1 MKTTKA
7 EREALR
13 HEAWLE
19 LARKD
24 FTVFK
29 RRIYKRYMHAPHL
42 KLIDQALE
50 DAVTYV
56 ESAGRAGCGF
66 TMINMPPRFGKT
78 LTASR
83 MFPAWVIGN
92 HPDWRIIMASYGATL
107 ATKNSRVARNIVASQ
122 AYAELF
128 PGVRLAQDSKA
139 ADAWDVQGHEGGL
152 DAIGVGGGVT
162 GKGGQI
168 ILIDDVVKSRE
179 EAESSTIR
187 DKIWDWYRDDL
198 YTRREP
204 NAAIVLIMCMTG
216 DTPVL
221 MANGTTKPLAE
232 IKAGDHVATYDNG
245 NLSSSV
251 VEAHRSN
258 GPDLVYKISTTSG
271 RIVHAN
277 ARHPFLVEEHGQL
290 KWIQVKSLSTGHK
303 IVTARVNGEN
313 GKERPA
319 WWTGA
324 MNPFRQEVTVSLTTA
339 KSIGLMVT
347 APLRL
352 IQKAGVALASSIVTA
367 SPLKSMTL
375 CTKPKMAS
383 VLYAGN
389 HLGKTSAPIG
399 VKSCASITTTR
410 PTRLGRFFAMIAT
423 LLLGTQRQRQQ
434 RSRLLNTSDFT
445 VDTVTSVE
453 PAGEKEVF
461 DVQIA
466 RTENFIA
473 NGLVSHNTRWHE
485 DDLAGRLMLHEPDK
499 WRVLSLPAIGDD
511 GQALWPARYP
521 LEALQDI
528 ERTLGPY
535 SWSALYQ
542 QRPAPAEGGIFK
554 RAWFSIVSEPPP
566 IARAARFWDLAMS
579 EKTSADY
586 TAGVKIGQGADG
598 HFYVLDVK
606 RARVDWGNLT
616 EYLSSVILEDG
627 ANVPQGIEQKG
638 YMSRAIQSLNA
649 DPRFHGYAIWGY
661 PKDKDKLTNALPLA
675 AKAAAGLVH
684 LVRSHWTDAFLDE
697 LTSFPNA
704 AHDDQVDAAAG
715 AWTMLDESEDVTGE
729 LGYADAA
736 QFSTSPY

>member
-179 EAESSTIR
+179 EAESATIR

-204 NAAIVLIMCMTG
+204 NAAIVLIM
-216 DTPVL
+216 
-221 MANGTTKPLAE
+221 
-232 IKAGDHVATYDNG
+232 
-245 NLSSSV
+245 
-251 VEAHRSN
+251 
-258 GPDLVYKISTTSG
+258 
-271 RIVHAN
+271 
-277 ARHPFLVEEHGQL
+277 
-290 KWIQVKSLSTGHK
+290 
-303 IVTARVNGEN
+303 
-313 GKERPA
+313 
-319 WWTGA
+319 
-324 MNPFRQEVTVSLTTA
+324 
-339 KSIGLMVT
+339 
-347 APLRL
+347 
-352 IQKAGVALASSIVTA
+352 
-367 SPLKSMTL
+367 
-375 CTKPKMAS
+375 
-383 VLYAGN
+383 
-389 HLGKTSAPIG
+389 
-399 VKSCASITTTR
+399 
-410 PTRLGRFFAMIAT
+410 
-423 LLLGTQRQRQQ
+423 
-434 RSRLLNTSDFT
+434 
-445 VDTVTSVE
+445 
-453 PAGEKEVF
+453 
-461 DVQIA
+461 
-466 RTENFIA
+466 
-473 NGLVSHNTRWHE
+473 TRWHE

-675 AKAAAGLVH
+675 AKAAAGLLH